1 MSSRYS
7 QGDTPHIVRGVQKD
21 YKNIY
26 FSRPEIALVVDVTLQ
41 AGYGLIEAGTVLA
54 KNLSAAG
61 GAGKYLPYCPTTF
74 TGAEVDPGRAYL
86 VAAGANGTALLYVT
100 IDDSYKFVVGDDV
113 IIDDNVTA
121 AENLG
126 KITAIDR
133 TTYPHM
139 AVLTSTTNIGGTAF
153 TVARKAHIKVEAG
166 DNTNGYSDAVAIL
179 AKSVDT
185 GIGVNAQ
192 GAVAPVILS
201 NAVLYAGMLVNFD
214 AAAKTD
220 LGASTFGQYAV
231 LK

>member
-1 MSSRYS
+1 MERYS
-7 QGDTPHIVRGVQKD
+7 QGDTPHLVYGVQKD

-26 FSRPEIALVVDVTLQ
+26 FSRPEIALVVDVALQ

-61 GAGKYLPYCPTTF
+61 NAGKYVPYSPTTF
-74 TGAEVDPGRAYL
+74 TGLEVDPARAYL

-100 IDDSYKFVVGDDV
+100 MNDSYKFMVGDDV

-139 AVLTSTTNIGGTAF
+139 AVMTSTANIGGTAF
-153 TVARKAHIKVEAG
+153 TVARKAHVKVEAG
-166 DNTNGYSDAVAIL
+166 DSSNNYSDAVAIL

-185 GIGVNAQ
+185 GTGVNAQ

-201 NAVLYAGMLVNFD
+201 NAVLYAGMLVNLD
-214 AAAKTD
+214 AAAKVD
-220 LGASTFGQYAV
+220 IGGAAFGQYYV

>member
-1 MSSRYS
+1 MATRYS
-7 QGDTPHIVRGVQKD
+7 QGDTPHVVLGVQKD

-26 FSRPEIALVVDVTLQ
+26 FSRPEMALVADVTLQ
-41 AGYGLIEAGTVLA
+41 AGYGLLEAGTVLA

-61 GAGKYLPYCPTTF
+61 GAGKYVPYSPTTF
-74 TGAEVDPGRAYL
+74 TGAEVDPARAYL
-86 VAAGANGTALLYVT
+86 VAAGTNATYLLYVT

-139 AVLTSTTNIGGTAF
+139 AMMTTTAAIGGTAF
-153 TVARKAHIKVEAG
+153 TVARKAHVKVEAG
-166 DNTNGYSDAVAIL
+166 DSSNNYSDAIGIL
-179 AKSVDT
+179 AVSRNT
-185 GIGVNAQ
+185 GTGVNAQ
-192 GAVAPVILS
+192 GANAPIILS
-201 NAVLYAGMLVNFD
+201 NAILYAGMLINLD
-214 AAAKTD
+214 AAAKVD
-220 LGASTFGQYAV
+220 IGGAAFGQYYV

>member
-1 MSSRYS
+1 MPRYS

-26 FSRPEIALVVDVTLQ
+26 FSRPEIALVVDIALQ
-41 AGYGLIEAGTVLA
+41 SGYGLLEAGTVLA
-54 KNLSAAG
+54 KNLSALG
-61 GAGKYLPYCPTTF
+61 GAGKYVPYTPTLF

-86 VAAGANGTALLYVT
+86 LQATGGAVSTVYVT
-100 IDDSYKFVVGDDV
+100 LDDSYKFGVGDDL

-139 AVLTSTTNIGGTAF
+139 AAVTYTTASGGTSF
-153 TVARKAHIKVEAG
+153 TTARKAHVKVEAG
-166 DNTNGYSDAVAIL
+166 DSSNNYSDAVAIL

-201 NAVLYAGMLVNFD
+201 NAVLYAGMLTNLD
-214 AAAKTD
+214 AAAKVD
-220 LGASTFGQYAV
+220 IGGAAFGQYYV

>member
-1 MSSRYS
+1 MPRYS

-26 FSRPEIALVVDVTLQ
+26 YSRPEIALVTDIALQ

-54 KNLSAAG
+54 KNKSAAG
-61 GAGKYLPYCPTTF
+61 GANKYVPYSPTLF
-74 TGAEVDPGRAYL
+74 TGAEVDPARAFL
-86 VAAGANGTALLYVT
+86 LQATGGAVNTVYVT
-100 IDDSYKFVVGDDV
+100 LDDSYKFVVGDDL

-121 AENLG
+121 SENLG

-139 AVLTSTTNIGGTAF
+139 AAITYTTASGGTSF
-153 TVARKAHIKVEAG
+153 TTARKAHVKVEAG
-166 DNTNGYSDAVAIL
+166 DSSNNYSDAVGIL
-179 AKSVDT
+179 AVGVDT

-192 GAVAPVILS
+192 GAVAPIILS
-201 NAVLYAGMLVNFD
+201 NATLYEGMLTNLD
-214 AAAKTD
+214 AAAKVD
-220 LGASTFGQYAV
+220 IGGASFGRFYI

>member
-1 MSSRYS
+1 MPRYS

-26 FSRPEIALVVDVTLQ
+26 FSRPEMALVVDIAIQ
-41 AGYGLIEAGTVLA
+41 AGYGLLEAGTVLA
-54 KNLSAAG
+54 KNLSAA
-61 GAGKYLPYCPTTF
+61 AARYGKYVPYTPTLF
-74 TGAEVDPGRAYL
+74 TGLEVDPGRAYL
-86 VAAGANGTALLYVT
+86 VTASGTTASVLYVT
-100 IDDSYKFVVGDDV
+100 IEDSYKFAVGDDV

-126 KITAIDR
+126 AITAIDR

-139 AVLTSTTNIGGTAF
+139 AAITVTTATGGTSF

-166 DNTNGYSDAVAIL
+166 DSSNNYSDAVAIL

-185 GIGVNAQ
+185 GSGVNAQ
-192 GAVAPVILS
+192 GAVSPIILS
-201 NAVLYAGMLVNFD
+201 NAILYEGMLVNLD
-214 AAAKTD
+214 SAAKTD
-220 LGASTFGQYAV
+220 LGVTSFGQYAV

>member
-1 MSSRYS
+1 MERYS
-7 QGDTPHIVRGVQKD
+7 QGDTPHLVYGVQKD

-61 GAGKYLPYCPTTF
+61 NVGKYVPYSPTTF
-74 TGAEVDPGRAYL
+74 TGLEVDPARAYL
-86 VAAGANGTALLYVT
+86 VAAGANATALLYVT
-100 IDDSYKFVVGDDV
+100 MNDSYKFMVGDDV

-139 AVLTSTTNIGGTAF
+139 AVMTSTANIGGTAF
-153 TVARKAHIKVEAG
+153 TVARKAHVKVEAG
-166 DNTNGYSDAVAIL
+166 DNTNAYSDAVAIL

-185 GIGVNAQ
+185 GTGVNAQ

-201 NAVLYAGMLVNFD
+201 NAVLYAGMLVNLD
-214 AAAKTD
+214 AAAKVD
-220 LGASTFGQYAV
+220 IGGAAFGQYYV

>member
-1 MSSRYS
+1 MPRYS

-26 FSRPEIALVVDVTLQ
+26 YSRPEIALVADLTLQ

-54 KNLSAAG
+54 KNKSAAG
-61 GAGKYLPYCPTTF
+61 GAGKYVPYSPTLF
-74 TGAEVDPGRAYL
+74 TGLEVDPARAYL
-86 VAAGANGTALLYVT
+86 LQATGGAVNTVYVT
-100 IDDSYKFVVGDDV
+100 LDDSYKFVVGDDL

-139 AVLTSTTNIGGTAF
+139 AAITYTTASGGTSF
-153 TVARKAHIKVEAG
+153 TTARKAHVKVEAG
-166 DNTNGYSDAVAIL
+166 DSSNNYSDAVAIL

-185 GIGVNAQ
+185 GTGVNAQ

-201 NAVLYAGMLVNFD
+201 NAVLYEGMLTNLD
-214 AAAKTD
+214 AAAKVD
-220 LGASTFGQYAV
+220 IGGASFGQFYI